1 MTEQQTPVMEKPAVQ
16 ETPPAP
22 PAVPKKAPGK
32 KKKKRVLKL
41 VITLVIIAIVIGAVG
56 FLLWRFVFYTPDT
69 RQILDD
75 TVMIGSIQSNVE
87 GSGVTKAKN
96 SASISPDSG
105 GKVLELYIN
114 EGDTVTAGQQLYR
127 MDDTKAR
134 DAVTAAQK
142 EVDNCNKELQ
152 AIYDKIA
159 ELTVTAPHAGKLT
172 DIKTLQ
178 VGDDVAEGTKIA
190 TLVDDTRLR
199 ISLYYSYSY
208 EGQIKEG
215 QSAQITIPATMNTQN
230 ATVEQVNYVRRIAPE
245 GSVLFEVRFV
255 MDNPGTL
262 TAGMDASAA
271 LNAADGTPIYPYE
284 NGKLEYYR
292 TTDVIAKAAGPVE
305 AVHLMNYADVKAG
318 DLLLQLGQKDTD
330 EQIAAKENALKTA
343 QEKLDSANKDLEK
356 YNAVSP
362 IDGKVLSCSLVAGE
376 EVQSGQGINIA
387 DVSTMSVEIQL
398 DQRNASAVTPGMMI
412 ELKDWNDNPYMGT
425 VQSVSL
431 EAKYENGVTYYPCTV
446 TMDNPDGA
454 IMSGQGMRYSFV
466 ASESTDV
473 MVVHVASVNYVSD
486 PNTGET
492 ATVCFVKADEK
503 PENALELSE
512 EAMSNVPE
520 GYYPVPVEVGLAD
533 NFNVEIKSG
542 LSEGDTVF
550 EAYITDQGNSY
561 SGGGM
566 VFYG

>member
-1 MTEQQTPVMEKPAVQ
+1 
-16 ETPPAP
+16 
-22 PAVPKKAPGK
+22 
-32 KKKKRVLKL
+32 
-41 VITLVIIAIVIGAVG
+41 
-56 FLLWRFVFYTPDT
+56 
-69 RQILDD
+69 
-75 TVMIGSIQSNVE
+75 
-87 GSGVTKAKN
+87 
-96 SASISPDSG
+96 
-105 GKVLELYIN
+105 
-114 EGDTVTAGQQLYR
+114 
-127 MDDTKAR
+127 
-134 DAVTAAQK
+134 
-142 EVDNCNKELQ
+142 
-152 AIYDKIA
+152 
-159 ELTVTAPHAGKLT
+159 
-172 DIKTLQ
+172 
-178 VGDDVAEGTKIA
+178 
-190 TLVDDTRLR
+190 
-199 ISLYYSYSY
+199 
-208 EGQIKEG
+208 
-215 QSAQITIPATMNTQN
+215 
-230 ATVEQVNYVRRIAPE
+230 
-245 GSVLFEVRFV
+245 
-255 MDNPGTL
+255 
-262 TAGMDASAA
+262 
-271 LNAADGTPIYPYE
+271 
-284 NGKLEYYR
+284 
-292 TTDVIAKAAGPVE
+292 
-305 AVHLMNYADVKAG
+305 
-318 DLLLQLGQKDTD
+318 
-330 EQIAAKENALKTA
+330 
-343 QEKLDSANKDLEK
+343 
-356 YNAVSP
+356 
-362 IDGKVLSCSLVAGE
+362 
-376 EVQSGQGINIA
+376 
-387 DVSTMSVEIQL
+387 
-398 DQRNASAVTPGMMI
+398 MMI

>member
-16 ETPPAP
+16 EAPPAP
-22 PAVPKKAPGK
+22 PAVPRKAPGK

-172 DIKTLQ
+172 HLKTLQ
-178 VGDDVAEGTKIA
+178 VGA
-190 TLVDDTRLR
+190 
-199 ISLYYSYSY
+199 
-208 EGQIKEG
+208 
-215 QSAQITIPATMNTQN
+215 
-230 ATVEQVNYVRRIAPE
+230 
-245 GSVLFEVRFV
+245 
-255 MDNPGTL
+255 
-262 TAGMDASAA
+262 
-271 LNAADGTPIYPYE
+271 
-284 NGKLEYYR
+284 
-292 TTDVIAKAAGPVE
+292 
-305 AVHLMNYADVKAG
+305 
-318 DLLLQLGQKDTD
+318 
-330 EQIAAKENALKTA
+330 
-343 QEKLDSANKDLEK
+343 
-356 YNAVSP
+356 
-362 IDGKVLSCSLVAGE
+362 
-376 EVQSGQGINIA
+376 
-387 DVSTMSVEIQL
+387 
-398 DQRNASAVTPGMMI
+398 
-412 ELKDWNDNPYMGT
+412 
-425 VQSVSL
+425 
-431 EAKYENGVTYYPCTV
+431 
-446 TMDNPDGA
+446 
-454 IMSGQGMRYSFV
+454 
-466 ASESTDV
+466 
-473 MVVHVASVNYVSD
+473 
-486 PNTGET
+486 
-492 ATVCFVKADEK
+492 
-503 PENALELSE
+503 
-512 EAMSNVPE
+512 NVPE